1 MRSKRPVSNT
11 DCAGIS
17 QSPVPRPVPR
27 TAAFGGSV
35 LVEGVLVDALDH
47 VRLLVLD
54 ADVVADHQPAQGQAV
69 EQDAS
74 GRHPVCVVDG
84 LSVVQRGTA
93 KYALSMTHSS
103 GQPTDISVRQFV
115 ADSGAVTRG
124 LRQGRAYT
132 LTLNGEP
139 LARMIPIRQRR
150 AVPKEEVLAIFAT
163 APVVDG
169 NELRADLDEAVSQ
182 DLRDPYEGTGL

>member
-1 MRSKRPVSNT
+1 MT
-11 DCAGIS
+11 
-17 QSPVPRPVPR
+17 SP
-27 TAAFGGSV
+27 
-35 LVEGVLVDALDH
+35 
-47 VRLLVLD
+47 
-54 ADVVADHQPAQGQAV
+54 
-69 EQDAS
+69 
-74 GRHPVCVVDG
+74 
-84 LSVVQRGTA
+84 
-93 KYALSMTHSS
+93 S

-139 LARMIPIRQRR
+139 LAKMIPIQRRR

-163 APVVDG
+163 APVVDVD
-169 NELRADLDEAVSQ
+169 ELRVDLNDAVSQ